1 MTFAELEY
9 DSKKRRTRRE
19 IFLEKM
25 EGLIPWQQLEDRI
38 EPFYAKAGRGRR
50 PYPLGVMLRV
60 HCVQLFYNLSDPG
73 MEDLLYEVE
82 SVRRFAGLRLS
93 GPLPDE
99 TTILNFRHLLETQ
112 GLGMGLFEEINV
124 HLASLGHRL
133 KTGTIVDASIIDAPS
148 STKNRRGERDPEMH
162 QRRSV
167 RRFAGLRL
175 SGPLPDETT
184 ILNFRHLLET
194 QGLGMGLFEE
204 INVHL
209 ASLGHRLKTG
219 TIVDASI
226 IDAPSSTKNRR
237 GERDPEMHQTKKG
250 NQWYFG
256 MKAHIGVDAESG
268 LAHSLATTAA
278 NAADVTQ
285 ACVLLHGDETEAWGD
300 AGYQGVD
307 KRPENRGCG
316 VAWQVAMKPGKRRL
330 LDRDGAEAAAEKRK
344 ASVRAKV
351 EHPFLYVKRRFGYGK
366 VRYRGLAKNT
376 QRIALLL
383 GFSNLLIAGRYATG

>member
-1 MTFAELEY
+1 
-9 DSKKRRTRRE
+9 
-19 IFLEKM
+19 
-25 EGLIPWQQLEDRI
+25 
-38 EPFYAKAGRGRR
+38 
-50 PYPLGVMLRV
+50 
-60 HCVQLFYNLSDPG
+60 

-93 GPLPDE
+93 GSLPDE

-112 GLGMGLFEEINV
+112 GLGMGLFEEIN
-124 HLASLGHRL
+124 
-133 KTGTIVDASIIDAPS
+133 T
-148 STKNRRGERDPEMH
+148 
-162 QRRSV
+162 
-167 RRFAGLRL
+167 
-175 SGPLPDETT
+175 
-184 ILNFRHLLET
+184 
-194 QGLGMGLFEE
+194 
-204 INVHL
+204 HL

-300 AGYQGVD
+300 AGL
-307 KRPENRGCG
+307 PGCG
-316 VAWQVAMKPGKRRL
+316 QAPGEQGLRRRL
-330 LDRDGAEAAAEKRK
+330 AGGDEAGQASPARSGRRRGGGREAQGIGAGEGGASVLVCEAALR
-344 ASVRAKV
+344 VR
-351 EHPFLYVKRRFGYGK
+351 
-366 VRYRGLAKNT
+366 
-376 QRIALLL
+376 
-383 GFSNLLIAGRYATG
+383 

>member
-1 MTFAELEY
+1 
-9 DSKKRRTRRE
+9 
-19 IFLEKM
+19 
-25 EGLIPWQQLEDRI
+25 
-38 EPFYAKAGRGRR
+38 
-50 PYPLGVMLRV
+50 MLRV
-60 HCVQLFYNLSDPG
+60 HCVQLFYNVSDPG

-93 GPLPDE
+93 GSLPDE

-112 GLGMGLFEEINV
+112 DLGMGLFEEIN
-124 HLASLGHRL
+124 
-133 KTGTIVDASIIDAPS
+133 T
-148 STKNRRGERDPEMH
+148 
-162 QRRSV
+162 
-167 RRFAGLRL
+167 
-175 SGPLPDETT
+175 
-184 ILNFRHLLET
+184 
-194 QGLGMGLFEE
+194 
-204 INVHL
+204 HL

-307 KRPENRGCG
+307 KRPENRGCD

-351 EHPFLYVKRRFGYGK
+351 EHPFLHVKRRFGYGK